1 MDTAVKKAFLLLDLA
16 GACRAPRVLGR
27 EEIDLAQP
35 RLLLIDDEPAL
46 ADFLADA
53 ARECGFEPVVT
64 SDDAQFRDTFIA
76 DPPNIVALDLGMPG
90 MDGVELLR
98 FLAEQEYR
106 SPVLIVSGFD
116 RRVLESAF
124 RLGEA
129 LGLNM
134 AGPVEKPVRLDALEK
149 VLSQLRA
156 NLVT

>member
-1 MDTAVKKAFLLLDLA
+1 MS
-16 GACRAPRVLGR
+16 R
-27 EEIDLAQP
+27 P

-46 ADFLADA
+46 AAYMADA
-53 ARECGFEPVVT
+53 ASGCGFDPAIT
-64 SDDAQFRDTFIA
+64 SDDEEFRGAFLASRPDM
-76 DPPNIVALDLGMPG
+76 VALDLGMPG

-98 FLAEQEYR
+98 FLAEHDYR

-134 AGPVEKPVRLDALEK
+134 AGPLEKPVRLEK
-149 VLSQLRA
+149 IETLLGELKA
-156 NLVT
+156 AMVT